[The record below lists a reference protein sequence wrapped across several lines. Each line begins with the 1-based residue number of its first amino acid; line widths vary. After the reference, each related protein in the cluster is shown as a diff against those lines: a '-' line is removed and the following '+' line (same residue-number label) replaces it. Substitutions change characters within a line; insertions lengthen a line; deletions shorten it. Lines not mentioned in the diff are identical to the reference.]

1 VGTGMSNDKTYDYII
16 IGGGPAGVACAQ
28 LLSDHGNNSVAIID
42 NGRSLGGCHR
52 VVRHEGY
59 FTEHGPRI
67 YTGAYVNFK
76 ALLQEAGLDFYDL
89 FVEYEYNVINLS
101 RLFLTEFAPYEMG
114 VLTLEFLK
122 YIVNTNHGRDISL
135 RSVARDFSENGQ
147 SLIDRICRTIDGGTI
162 DTYSI
167 NKFIRGVD
175 DNVFYTFYQP
185 RQPNDKG
192 LFKVWGDVLRHR
204 GVDIFLNRQVDT
216 IAVGSETV
224 TVRAAGGELTLFGR
238 NVIMATPPRH
248 MHELL
253 LRSGLRDVFVNER
266 QMKDW
271 VKRTDYIRYITITYH
286 WDSALDVP
294 HQNRLGDTD
303 WAISDIKLSH
313 YMKNI
318 NTDNSVDAKGEF
330 VISAAVV
337 YLDKVS
343 KHTGKTADESTEEE
357 LIAETF
363 RQIGERIGQPI
374 MMYDRA
380 FINPN
385 VKKIDGI
392 WMDTDTAFVNTYD
405 NPLPTF
411 PFRSHR
417 YPNVFNVGTH
427 NNIVHYHY
435 TSLESALTNSIMLC
449 NTLTPTP
456 FPIRSSVKLSSVLQ
470 IVIVLLLVV
479 IVIRNSN

>member
-1 VGTGMSNDKTYDYII
+1 MSSGDLKEYDYII

-28 LLSDHGNNSVAIID
+28 LLTQRSRVAIID
-42 NGRSLGGCHR
+42 NGPSLGGCHR
-52 VVRHEGY
+52 VIRQDGY

-76 ALLQEAGLDFYDL
+76 ALIDEAGLNFNDL

-101 RLFLTEFAPYEMG
+101 QLFLTEFSAYEMG
-114 VLTLEFLK
+114 VLTLEFMK
-122 YIVNTNHGRDISL
+122 YIMNTNHGRDVSL
-135 RSVARDFSENGQ
+135 RSVTQGFTLKSQ

-175 DNVFYTFYQP
+175 DNVFYPFYQP
-185 RQPNDKG
+185 RIPNDKG
-192 LFKVWGDVLRHR
+192 LFKAWGDVLHNR
-204 GVDIFLNRQVDT
+204 GVDIFLNHQVERIEVSADAT
-216 IAVGSETV
+216 GVIVKSGDLA
-224 TVRAAGGELTLFGR
+224 LFGKT
-238 NVIMATPPRH
+238 VIMAIPPRH
-248 MHELL
+248 MHALL
-253 LRSGLRDVFVNER
+253 LRSGLQDVFVNER
-266 QMKDW
+266 LMRDW

-286 WDSALDVP
+286 WNEKITVP

-313 YMKNI
+313 YMKDI
-318 NTDNSVDAKGEF
+318 NEDASSSDDEF

-343 KHTGKTADESTEEE
+343 KYTNKTADDSTEEE

-363 RQIGERIGQPI
+363 RQIGERLGQPI
-374 MMYDRA
+374 RPYDRA

-385 VKKIDGI
+385 VKKIDGL

-411 PFRSHR
+411 PFVSHR

-435 TSLESALTNSIMLC
+435 TSLESAVTNSILLY
-449 NTLTPTP
+449 NTLAETP
-456 FPIRSSVKLSSVLQ
+456 FPIRSSVKMSSILQ
-470 IVIVLLLVV
+470 IIMVILLLV
-479 IVIRNSN
+479 IVIRNV